1 MNKSLWSFHH
11 PQQLRSEKS
20 CSFNRFKT
28 DTFSSRRRL
37 PSRVSL
43 CLCVS
48 LKTLVHTGAAKFAIP
63 LWCFRFLPEQEQ
75 QNETREKRG
84 MQEKGER
91 EEMRRWCCATCFE
104 TVSRGMTSFCGGILV
119 QAAAGAEIFVRVY
132 RYSQNPISR
141 GLIIKYELTAYH
153 ELLYSIKFYLWLDW
167 VRVHDSPSLI
177 NFLLSNIIGLKE
189 HFRISVICWLICWI
203 LNFIVFFNFLE
214 NIKNVKKIRGSIYI
228 KLILIII

>member
-48 LKTLVHTGAAKFAIP
+48 LKTLVHTGAAKFAIL

-91 EEMRRWCCATCFE
+91 EEMRRWCCAVFWNC
-104 TVSRGMTSFCGGILV
+104 L
-119 QAAAGAEIFVRVY
+119 AWDD
-132 RYSQNPISR
+132 
-141 GLIIKYELTAYH
+141 
-153 ELLYSIKFYLWLDW
+153 ELLWRNTGTSGSRSGNICPRLSLLTKSHFARINYK
-167 VRVHDSPSLI
+167 VRTNGIPRTFV
-177 NFLLSNIIGLKE
+177 
-189 HFRISVICWLICWI
+189 
-203 LNFIVFFNFLE
+203 
-214 NIKNVKKIRGSIYI
+214 
-228 KLILIII
+228 

>member
-153 ELLYSIKFYLWLDW
+153 ELLYSIKFYLWL

-177 NFLLSNIIGLKE
+177 NFLLSNIIGLEE
-189 HFRISVICWLICWI
+189 HFRISVICWLR
-203 LNFIVFFNFLE
+203 NFKFYCFFQFFWEYKECKE
-214 NIKNVKKIRGSIYI
+214 NQR
-228 KLILIII
+228 